1 VLELLWFVVIGIV
14 AGWLAGQI
22 TKGSGFGLLGDLI
35 VGVLGSLLG
44 GFLFGLLGFG
54 AYGLIARLVMAVV
67 GAVMLLFL
75 IRLVRRA

>member
-1 VLELLWFVVIGIV
+1 MLELLWFIVIGIV

-54 AYGLIARLVMAVV
+54 AYGLIARLLMAVV
-67 GAVMLLFL
+67 GAVVLLFL

>member
-1 VLELLWFVVIGIV
+1 MLELLWFIVIGIV

-54 AYGLIARLVMAVV
+54 AYGLIARLLMAVV
-67 GAVMLLFL
+67 GAVVFLFL

>member
-1 VLELLWFVVIGIV
+1 MLALLWFVVIGIV

-54 AYGLIARLVMAVV
+54 AYGLIARLLMAVV
-67 GAVMLLFL
+67 GAVVLLFL

>member
-54 AYGLIARLVMAVV
+54 AYGLIARLLMAVI
-67 GAVMLLFL
+67 GAVVLLFL

>member
-54 AYGLIARLVMAVV
+54 AYGLIARLLMAVV
-67 GAVMLLFL
+67 GAVVLLFL
-75 IRLVRRA
+75 FRLVRRA